1 MHPYTCERR
10 ILPPSILSTL
20 PSGVAACCIMDT
32 GKRLISGSRCG
43 GLRLLRCLC
52 VAVTCLPCSGLAYSI
67 PLQRPQDCTVQQY
80 YHPGNLSCVQ
90 CPDTQRP
97 SQDGIACDCLPGYK
111 LLSRNDHS
119 VHCQKCP
126 DNLGVTTDGWNCIKC
141 PGGLTLSRK
150 CQCSFGKILVER
162 ASNGTLL
169 HEAECVDCDGFEPSF
184 TWPDAS
190 GFWCERCHETFIN
203 KTNSCNCNPPNT
215 LAGGICIN
223 GAGHVLSRVVST
235 IRFGQLGVLLRSEW
249 LSVHLQASAAACLD
263 SNQTACQALG
273 NMCVMNM
280 HSTGP
285 QSADACGLF
294 RYIFTNTAALGVVH
308 SISFWRTNIPWLY
321 YDDQPGLAARVLT
334 AFPFP
339 ENFSFKLN
347 DQSRNTNIK
356 LLAAVYDAR
365 GRFGGWRSLNR
376 GLLQLCPDTDK
387 RLDAAFLF
395 GTTYEQNC
403 KLSISKL
410 LRDHPEP
417 MFFDVY
423 ITYGGIDGQQNIWP
437 VPVLNRNLQHNDQFV
452 NLGKNINNWIL
463 TRRILLVDSLSGREN
478 TLSSVPHVL
487 RIASKITI
495 SISLVPEAHRG
506 TIYPPL
512 MIVEYTDV
520 PVQNPENQIV
530 QVSFSVQYE
539 MNQSDSLIQAD
550 VALGVLGGLA
560 VLWSLLKTAAW
571 KRRISSQVIDLQT
584 ATQFLIFYAGVL
596 ADVFFAVTVGTGLYW
611 LLLFK
616 GQQHVSVLLPLPD
629 DEKNF
634 ITYVSCAFTLKGLQF
649 LHTLV
654 SQLSIQIFFID
665 WERPKTKPLKSEG
678 GGKSSPFPVS
688 IWRTYFIANEWN
700 EIQTVRKTNPLFQ
713 VVAVLFCLKIVGF
726 ENLALRDSSSSLSRD
741 VQDYVAPWSLIL
753 RYGVTTSLWLA
764 IGGLQILFHSGIYE
778 RFVEDKIR
786 QFVDLCSMSNISVFI
801 LSHRCFG
808 YYIHGRSVHGHSDTN
823 MEEMN
828 MNLRREAEN
837 MCSQRGLQPNTD
849 IQTFQISISGR
860 TRAQFDRIHDN
871 FVKNHGP
878 TRFLRSFTTVSDQS
892 TKAYNTMNKFLSS
905 FIDHAFKDMDYFVKD
920 KLLLE
925 RILNMEFMEPMERS
939 IFYNDETHSFSDVLF
954 YGHESTLL
962 MFDTLVFCVVD
973 IMSQNFVLAAII
985 TYLQQE
991 CFRRIRAAV
1000 GQKNLASKTLIDERF
1015 LI

>member
-1 MHPYTCERR
+1 
-10 ILPPSILSTL
+10 
-20 PSGVAACCIMDT
+20 MDA
-32 GKRLISGSRCG
+32 GKSLLSGSRCG
-43 GLRLLRCLC
+43 GLRLLHCLY
-52 VAVTCLPCSGLAYSI
+52 VAAAWLPCSGLGYSI
-67 PLQRPQDCTVQQY
+67 PLQLPQDCTAQQY
-80 YHPGNLSCVQ
+80 YHSGNLSCVH

-97 SQDGIACDCLPGYK
+97 GRDGSACECLPGYK
-111 LLSRNDHS
+111 LLSKNENS

-126 DNLGVTTDGWNCIKC
+126 DNLGVTADGWNCIKC
-141 PGGLTLSRK
+141 PGGLTSSGN
-150 CQCSFGKILVER
+150 CQCSSKKILVER
-162 ASNGTLL
+162 VVNGTLL
-169 HEAECVDCDGFEPSF
+169 HEAECVDCDGSEPSF

-203 KTNSCNCNPPNT
+203 KTNSCNCNQPNI
-215 LAGGICIN
+215 LAGGICFN
-223 GAGHVLSRVVST
+223 GADHILSRVVST

-249 LSVHLQASAAACLD
+249 LSVHLQASAAACLQD

-273 NMCVMNM
+273 NMCVMSM
-280 HSTGP
+280 HSTSP
-285 QSADACGLF
+285 QNADACALF
-294 RYIFTNTAALGVVH
+294 RYIFTSTAALGVVH

-321 YDDQPGLAARVLT
+321 YDDQPGIAARVLT
-334 AFPFP
+334 SSPFP
-339 ENFSFKLN
+339 ENFSFKIN

-356 LLAAVYDAR
+356 LIAAQYDVR
-365 GRFGGWRSLNR
+365 GKFVVWRSVNG
-376 GLLQLCPDTDK
+376 GLLQLCPDIDR

-403 KLSISKL
+403 EISISKL

-417 MFFDVY
+417 VFFDVY
-423 ITYGGIDGQQNIWP
+423 LTYGGTEGQENIWP
-437 VPVLNRNLQHNDQFV
+437 VPVLNRNLQHNDQYI
-452 NLGKNINNWIL
+452 NLGNINNWIL
-463 TRRILLVDSLSGREN
+463 TRRIFLVDSLSGREN
-478 TLSSVPHVL
+478 ALTSLPRVI

-495 SISLVPEAHRG
+495 SISLVPEAQRG

-520 PVQNPENQIV
+520 QVQNPDNQII
-530 QVSFSVQYE
+530 QISFSVQYE

-571 KRRISSQVIDLQT
+571 KRRIGSQVIDLQT
-584 ATQFLIFYAGVL
+584 ATQFLILYAGVL

-616 GQQHVSVLLPLPD
+616 GQQHVSVFLPLPD

-634 ITYVSCAFTLKGLQF
+634 ITHVSCAFTLKGLQF
-649 LHTLV
+649 LHTLL
-654 SQLSIQIFFID
+654 SQMSIHIFFID
-665 WERPKTKPLKSEG
+665 WERPKNKPLKTEG
-678 GGKSSPFPVS
+678 GGKSSASPVS

-700 EIQTVRKTNPLFQ
+700 EIQTVRKINPLFQ
-713 VVAVLFCLKIVGF
+713 VLAVLFCLEIVGF

-741 VQDYVAPWSLIL
+741 VQDYKAPWSRIL
-753 RYGVTTSLWLA
+753 RYGVTTALWLS
-764 IGGLQILFHSGIYE
+764 IGGLQLVFHSGIYE

-801 LSHRCFG
+801 LSHRCYG

-828 MNLRREAEN
+828 MNLKREAEN

-849 IQTFQISISGR
+849 IQTFQISISSR
-860 TRAQFDRIHDN
+860 TRGQFDRIHDN
-871 FVKNHGP
+871 FIKNHGP
-878 TRFLRSFTTVSDQS
+878 SRFLHSFATVSEQS

-925 RILNMEFMEPMERS
+925 RILSMEFMEPMDRS
-939 IFYNDETHSFSDVLF
+939 IFYSDETHSFSDVLF

-962 MFDTLVFCVVD
+962 IFDTLVFCVVD